1 MVNATRY
8 SVHSKYKAV
17 LSCRIGVIVY
27 VENNL
32 MVGFWK
38 RFVHL
43 RTERSQ
49 VDTEEPL
56 LLAFLGPASQ
66 KSQNFAGAF
75 RVT

>member
-1 MVNATRY
+1 
-8 SVHSKYKAV
+8 
-17 LSCRIGVIVY
+17 
-27 VENNL
+27 

-43 RTERSQ
+43 RTEKSQ
-49 VDTEEPL
+49 VDTEESL

-66 KSQNFAGAF
+66 KSRNFAGAF